1 MIHVASYHYHPL
13 AKKNLFQHDM
23 TLTYK
28 HVLSNYALYGYV
40 DIIQEIVNKGTY
52 VAKGENKE
60 MLLYLACANN
70 HNGVIFILCI
80 VFNFLFTFLFH
91 IS

>member
-1 MIHVASYHYHPL
+1 MLHHIIITL
-13 AKKNLFQHDM
+13 WQKKLFQHDM
-23 TLTYK
+23 TLTYE
-28 HVLSNYALYGYV
+28 HVLFNYALYGYV

-52 VAKGENKE
+52 VNAKGENKE

-80 VFNFLFTFLFH
+80 VFNVLFTFLFH

>member
-1 MIHVASYHYHPL
+1 
-13 AKKNLFQHDM
+13 M

-52 VAKGENKE
+52 VNAKGENKE

-70 HNGVIFILCI
+70 HDGVILILCMI
-80 VFNFLFTFLFH
+80 LNLLFTFFLFH
-91 IS
+91 KS

>member
-1 MIHVASYHYHPL
+1 
-13 AKKNLFQHDM
+13 M
-23 TLTYK
+23 TLTYE

-52 VAKGENKE
+52 VNAKGENKE

-80 VFNFLFTFLFH
+80 IFYLLFTFLFH